1 MKAWRFAASIL
12 AVMGIVALYHFVLPV
27 NSTTV
32 ALSLLMAILGISAR
46 WGLAEASVASLVA
59 IVGLNY
65 FFLPPVGTLTIE
77 DPQNWMALAA
87 FLATA
92 VTASQLSEQARRRA
106 GEAEERRR
114 EVERLYTL
122 VQGVMLIGSPRN
134 TVRELLERV
143 LHIFGVR
150 GAAFYS
156 RAADDVVRAGS
167 AGAAAS
173 EHDLKVAVEL
183 DGPSYDA
190 AREVSLAPV
199 RMGARPLGGLALTGS
214 PPGPEVVRAIA
225 DLIAL
230 SIERAR
236 AIEEASQAEAERQS
250 ETLKSALLD
259 ALAHDIK
266 TPLTSI
272 KAAATNLL
280 GTMRGEADLE
290 LLTIIDE
297 ETDRLVQLAAE
308 VVAMARIEAGKL
320 HLERRAVSVEE
331 IVSGALNELH
341 PAWKGRPC
349 HVDVARE
356 LPAIDADPEF
366 IQQVLKQLIDNALK
380 YSPEEAA
387 VEVSA
392 RREDAR
398 IVIGVADRGPGVDE
412 ADRARIFD
420 KFYRGR
426 QHRFSVK
433 GTGMGLAIAKGI
445 VEAHGGVIWVESR
458 DGGGSTFYL
467 ALPAFAQGS
476 GRGER
481 RPHPGG
487 GRRSADSSRDA
498 RHAGGA
504 SVRGD

>member
-1 MKAWRFAASIL
+1 MKFWRLAASLL
-12 AVMGIVALYHFVLPV
+12 AVSGVLALYRLALPV

-32 ALSLLMAILGISAR
+32 ALSLLIAILAISAR
-46 WGLAEASVASLVA
+46 WGLADATAASLAA

-77 DPQNWMALAA
+77 DPQNWVALAA

-92 VTASQLSEQARRRA
+92 ATASQLSERARRRA
-106 GEAEERRR
+106 AEAEERRR
-114 EVERLYTL
+114 EVERLYAL
-122 VQGVMLIGSPRN
+122 VQGVMLIASPRN
-134 TVRELLERV
+134 TVRELLDHVVR
-143 LHIFGVR
+143 IFDVR

-156 RAADDVVRAGS
+156 RAADDVVRSGPGAGEL
-167 AGAAAS
+167 AD
-173 EHDLKVAVEL
+173 HDLRVAAEL
-183 DGPSYDA
+183 EAPSLDA
-190 AREVSLAPV
+190 QSELSLAPV
-199 RMGARPLGGLALTGS
+199 RLGARPLGGLALKGP
-214 PPGPEVVRAIA
+214 PPGPEVARAIA

-236 AIEEASQAEAERQS
+236 AIEEASRVEAERQS
-250 ETLKSALLD
+250 EALKSALLD

-272 KAAATNLL
+272 KAAATSLL
-280 GTMRGEADLE
+280 GAPRPDPDRE
-290 LLTIIDE
+290 LLTIINE

-331 IVSGALNELH
+331 IVTGALNELH

-349 HVDVARE
+349 HIDVAAD
-356 LPAIDADPEF
+356 LPALDADPEF

-380 YSPEEAA
+380 YSPEESP

-398 IVIGVADRGPGVDE
+398 IVIGVADRGPGVED

-426 QHRFSVK
+426 RHRFSVK

-445 VEAHGGVIWVESR
+445 VEAHGGEIWVESGAGR
-458 DGGGSTFYL
+458 GSVFYV
-467 ALPAFAQGS
+467 ALPAYAQE
-476 GRGER
+476 GR
-481 RPHPGG
+481 
-487 GRRSADSSRDA
+487 A
-498 RHAGGA
+498 
-504 SVRGD
+504 